1 MSQWQPVGIEL
12 PPGWKDGVAE
22 VAKETGCPM
31 RYVWMAAID
40 GLLSMDTSEIER
52 RVIAYEMMARK
63 DFESLAK
70 TKPGRCADMVSD
82 WAADFAK
89 SMNQGM
95 GPGPGVAGAPK
106 RAAGG
111 RRKRAKK

>member
-22 VAKETGCPM
+22 AAKETGCPM

-40 GLLSMDTSEIER
+40 GLLSMDPAEIER

-63 DFESLAK
+63 DFDALAK
-70 TKPGRCADMVSD
+70 TKPGHCAGMVSD
-82 WAADFAK
+82 WAADFAA
-89 SMNQGM
+89 SMNQGL
-95 GPGPGVAGAPK
+95 PGPSGASRRP
-106 RAAGG
+106 AGG
-111 RRKRAKK
+111 RRKKAGAKKG